1 MLKFGIKHNKEIL
14 NKAGNTTYY
23 ICDDLG
29 GVKTMPFNSYDNCDV
44 EDIAVFVDT
53 EVNDKEIN
61 ALIKQL
67 PKFKK
72 L

>member
-1 MLKFGIKHNKEIL
+1 MH
-14 NKAGNTTYY
+14 
-23 ICDDLG
+23 
-29 GVKTMPFNSYDNCDV
+29 FNIYDNCDV

>member
-29 GVKTMPFNSYDNCDV
+29 GVKTKPFNSYDNCDV